1 MLLMSETFHLLEYT
15 RADSAVSIN
24 REAGIIHRVKVLGEA
39 SRNPPPDDNLY
50 PVETRKRAIRVLEG
64 ARVCID
70 HPPREGN
77 TTRPYGDGNGVLRNV
92 TEGGDGLY
100 ADFHFNPKH
109 HLAEQICWDAENCP
123 QHLGFSING
132 EGKKGRK
139 DGRSLVEEIT
149 HIHSVDLVSKP
160 ATTKGLLEGRH
171 MQTTVKQLMEYLKD
185 RRPGYARALREMAEA
200 GLMSPDA
207 TMDAPMDEPAAGGE
221 PADHEEALKAGFKAA
236 IHAIIDD
243 DSLDMNDQMKKIKEI
258 LKARDKLLSTKDDSP
273 MPDMPPAME
282 SLKRII
288 KGQTLLSE
296 ARIPLSFANTKALEA
311 CRTDADLAQLVESL
325 KGTPT
330 VRARSSAPW
339 TPPDAEENKRVLES
353 KIPEKASDWA
363 KSLIE

>member
-1 MLLMSETFHLLEYT
+1 MGPAKAIDE
-15 RADSAVSIN
+15 D
-24 REAGIIHRVKVLGEA
+24 AGILYDLVILGSESRNGNDYPESTMRKALPLIEGRKSLCNHNHANRREDPSVYDVLGVWKNCRVEEGKVRGNFHYFKSHVMAPRLVEA
-39 SRNPPPDDNLY
+39 
-50 PVETRKRAIRVLEG
+50 A
-64 ARVCID
+64 
-70 HPPREGN
+70 
-77 TTRPYGDGNGVLRNV
+77 TRPELGRS
-92 TEGGDGLY
+92 
-100 ADFHFNPKH
+100 F
-109 HLAEQICWDAENCP
+109 
-123 QHLGFSING
+123 GFSING
-132 EGKKGRK
+132 DGQKTRKGDRYVIESIT
-139 DGRSLVEEIT
+139 SLESIDCV
-149 HIHSVDLVSKP
+149 VNP
-160 ATTKGLLEGRH
+160 ATTQGLKESEHH
-171 MQTTVKQLMEYLKD
+171 MRVTVNYLIESLKN
-185 RRPGYARALREMAEA
+185 RPGYVRALREMTEA

-258 LKARDKLLSTKDDSP
+258 LKARDKLLSTKDDAP

-311 CRTDADLAQLVESL
+311 CRSDQELTQLVESL

-330 VRARSSAPW
+330 VKARSSAPW
-339 TPPDAEENKRVLES
+339 TPLDAEENKRVLES

-363 KSLIE
+363 RSLIE